1 MSAWVTFVH
10 GLSGYFRK
18 RRSQIYRTYAAD
30 MASLR
35 VCDLGG
41 SRHFWE
47 SMPADMLPAH
57 LTLLNIADDGQSRSH
72 TGRFET
78 LDVVIY
84 DGHTIPYPDGH
95 FDVLICNSVVEHVP
109 PPQRER
115 LSREI
120 RRVSKYFFV
129 QTPAYGFPVEPHFVF
144 PGLHWLPRPVGRHFV
159 RFGLWAILNR
169 PTRGKMDS
177 YFDDVHLLTRREVAR
192 LFPQA
197 TIAKERLLGMVK
209 SYTAHGAGGLLSYE
223 RQGDAGWPTRP
234 DLSGSARVA

>member
-47 SMPADMLPAH
+47 TMPADMLPAH

-95 FDVLICNSVVEHVP
+95 FDVLICNSVIEHVP
-109 PPQRER
+109 PAQRER

-129 QTPAYGFPVEPHFVF
+129 QTPAYAFPVEPHFVF